1 MCQVIHIVIQVCF
14 LTGLFVQKLRLV
26 EGKYGGEIDRRAL
39 SKGRGKEFANQGT
52 AVVHFEA
59 SVVLYFG
66 SERLYGVLQCS
77 CTSRKLL
84 WRDAL
89 EGVALCGHP
98 R

>member
-14 LTGLFVQKLRLV
+14 LTGLFVQKLPLV

-66 SERLYGVLQCS
+66 SER
-77 CTSRKLL
+77 RKRGILGQICVHL
-84 WRDAL
+84 PNWSSLGDVREDL
-89 EGVALCGHP
+89 KE
-98 R
+98 